1 MNLLK
6 ISESINKAYRRIPI
20 SKNDMLQFQRC
31 LRTFYLNVTSQ
42 GLEKNKETYLRDFLK
57 ATFYGNNDINKPN
70 DSDIDW
76 AIRFAGP
83 NSSVGIIIEDKT
95 QRNKQEMIT
104 TDDLNR
110 KAMQQLVYYYLEER
124 IGRENI
130 DVRHLIANNMFQF
143 FVFDGQT
150 FEKYFYQNKKL
161 VADYKNFKSKTSN
174 IKDTLEFYDY
184 IGSNYIKDIQKEIPF
199 TYFDLQ
205 KYASAIKKDE
215 PIDKD
220 LKQLAPLY
228 RIFSDVHLL
237 KLPFHNDSNSL
248 NTLFYAEL
256 LHILGLEE
264 VKDKD
269 SGKKIIRRLPSEKA
283 NAASFME
290 LAISQI
296 RKKIYRFSDSEKY
309 GKTEEEQLFNIAL
322 ELCITWTNRILFL
335 KLLESQLLKY
345 HKGDSD
351 YLFLTYEK
359 ISDFD
364 MLNYLFFD
372 VLAADYEK
380 RDEHGVRKEFEKIP
394 YLNSSLFEE
403 TTLEDKL
410 ININSLMQT
419 DEMPILSQSVLRKA
433 GSVYEKKKRLPTLE
447 YLFAFLNSYDFASE
461 GNNEEIREDPKSII
475 SASVL
480 GLIFEKI
487 NGHKDGA
494 VFTPGFVTMYMAHE
508 AVRRTIIQKFN
519 DTYKDWNCQ
528 TEVELYNKLSRI
540 DVKEAN
546 SVFNSIK
553 ICDPAVGSGHFLVSV
568 LNELVCAKYDLGILA
583 DKEGRYVNKNH
594 YRIEIENDELIVSI
608 LDHGESEL
616 FCYHYSNPINQ
627 EEQRI
632 QELLFNEKRTIIE
645 NCLFGVDLNPNS
657 VNICCLRLWIE
668 LLKNSYYTAESN
680 YKYLETLPNI
690 DINIKRGNSV
700 LSKYPLNS
708 LMNSSESV
716 KEYKKAVADYKKT
729 SNKEKKWEINRIINE
744 IKSQI
749 SSGLRQ
755 HEDNEYKVYAKILE
769 RYNVLTEQFSQ
780 DMFGYTKKELR
791 DKNKEI
797 KKLKEEIDKRKIK
810 IEEKKN
816 NTLFRDRFPFEWRFE
831 FPEILDDDGVFM
843 GFDLVIGNPPY
854 VRADSQDNPKELRK
868 YMMKNPEWE
877 SLAGKWD
884 LYIPFVERGI
894 KLSEPNSGLVSFII
908 PDAYCH
914 AEYAKRSVE
923 YVKDRHRLYMID
935 YFPDMELF
943 TNVGVRNII
952 INLKANHYFGKD
964 NEEHAKFLFSQ
975 RIHYDRQSYEERV
988 LDKYPENLRLDTKPS
1003 MTGKLKDYVLLSQIC
1018 YMSVGIV
1025 GNSDEKKYK
1034 GEFEVGDLITDQKD
1048 AAHPKLY
1055 FEGKD
1060 IGKWKLLRQRYI
1072 EYGTERSPKKW
1083 RRKGFTEFFEG
1094 SEKIVVM
1101 RSPGRTPRAMLDN
1114 NGGYFNES
1122 AIGFKRWKDLHG
1134 VKNKSLNKECNDKEA
1149 RKALEKISDEYSY
1162 KSLLAI
1168 MNSRLI
1174 RYELNSNRRSN
1185 IHIYPDDWKV
1195 IKIPR
1200 MNAEAKEVLES
1211 LVDTILSLHAD
1222 QQRPELEQDID
1233 KTEQEIDLLVYHLYS
1248 LTYDDVLIVDPET
1261 SISKEEYEQYRTDL
1275 SVLTN

>member
-20 SKNDMLQFQRC
+20 SKDDMLQFQRC

-124 IGRENI
+124 IGRDNI

-143 FVFDGQT
+143 FIFDGQT

-161 VADYKNFKSKTSN
+161 VADYKNFKSKASN

-184 IGSNYIKDIQKEIPF
+184 IGGNYIKDIQKEIPF

-205 KYASAIKKDE
+205 KYASAIKKE
-215 PIDKD
+215 NPNDKD

-228 RIFSDVHLL
+228 RIFSDIHLL
-237 KLPFHNDSNSL
+237 KLPFSNDSNSL

-283 NAASFME
+283 NEASFME

-296 RKKIYRFSDSEKY
+296 RKKIYRFTDREKY

-351 YLFLTYEK
+351 YRFLTYEK
-359 ISDFD
+359 IGDFD
-364 MLNYLFFD
+364 LLNYLFFD

-380 RDEHGVRKEFEKIP
+380 RKEHGVKKEFEKIP

-419 DEMPILSQSVLRKA
+419 DNLPILSHSVLKKA
-433 GSVYEKKKRLPTLE
+433 GSVYEKKKKLPTLE

-461 GNNEEIREDPKSII
+461 GDNEEIREDPKSII

-519 DTYKDWNCQ
+519 DTYKDWNCK
-528 TEVELYNKLSRI
+528 TEVDLYNKLSRI

-594 YRIEIENDELIVSI
+594 YRVEIENDELIVSI
-608 LDHGESEL
+608 LDNGESEL
-616 FCYHYSNPINQ
+616 FCYHHSDPINQ

-668 LLKNSYYTAESN
+668 LLKNSYYTAESD
-680 YKYLETLPNI
+680 YKHLETLPNI

-700 LSKYPLNS
+700 FSKYPLNS
-708 LMNSSESV
+708 PMNSSESV
-716 KEYKKAVADYKKT
+716 IKYKKAVADYKRT

-755 HEDNEYKVYAKILE
+755 HEDKEYKAYVKILE

-791 DKNKEI
+791 AKNKEI

-816 NTLFRDRFPFEWRFE
+816 NTLFKDKFPFEWRFE
-831 FPEILDDDGVFM
+831 FPEILDDNGVFM

-868 YMMKNPEWE
+868 YMTKNPEWE

-914 AEYAKRSVE
+914 AEYSKRSVG
-923 YVKDRHRLYMID
+923 YVKDRYRLYMID

-964 NEEHAKFLFSQ
+964 NDSHAKFLFTQ
-975 RIHYDRQSYEERV
+975 RIHHDKQSYEERV
-988 LDKYPENLRLDTKPS
+988 LDKYPENLRLDTMPS
-1003 MTGKLKDYVLLSQIC
+1003 MTGKLKDYVLLSRIC
-1018 YMSVGIV
+1018 YISKGIV

-1034 GEFEVGDLITDQKD
+1034 GEFEVGDLLTDQQD
-1048 AAHPKLY
+1048 ATHPKLY

-1060 IGKWKLLRQRYI
+1060 IGKWKFLRKRYI

-1083 RRKGFTEFFEG
+1083 SRKGFTEFFEG

-1134 VKNKSLNKECNDKEA
+1134 VENKSLNKECNDKEA
-1149 RKALEKISDEYSY
+1149 RKALEQLSDEYSY

-1200 MNAEAKEVLES
+1200 MSAEVKGVLEN
-1211 LVDTILSLHAD
+1211 LVDTMLSLHAD
-1222 QQRPELEQDID
+1222 QQHPDSEQDIA
-1233 KTEQEIDLLVYHLYS
+1233 KIENEIDLQVYHLYS
-1248 LTYDDVLIVDPET
+1248 LTYDDILIVDSET
-1261 SISKEEYEQYRTDL
+1261 SISKERYEQEL
-1275 SVLTN
+1275 

>member
-20 SKNDMLQFQRC
+20 SKKDMLQFHRH
-31 LRTFYLNVTSQ
+31 LRAFYLNVKSQ

-76 AIRFAGP
+76 AVRFAGP

-95 QRNKQEMIT
+95 QRNKQEMVT
-104 TDDLNR
+104 TGDLNR

-161 VADYKNFKSKTSN
+161 VADYKNFKSKVSN
-174 IKDTLEFYDY
+174 IKDTLDFYDY
-184 IGSNYIKDIQKEIPF
+184 IGDNYIKDIQEEIPF

-205 KYASAIKKDE
+205 KYASPIQKEE
-215 PIDKD
+215 PNDND
-220 LKQLAPLY
+220 LKQLASLY
-228 RIFSDVHLL
+228 RIFSDIHLL

-290 LAISQI
+290 LAINQI
-296 RKKIYRFSDSEKY
+296 RKKIYRFSDRTKY

-345 HKGDSD
+345 HKGNSD
-351 YLFLTYEK
+351 YRFLTYEK
-359 ISDFD
+359 IGDFD

-380 RDEHGVRKEFEKIP
+380 RNEHGVKKDFEKIP

-410 ININSLMQT
+410 ININALMQT
-419 DEMPILSQSVLRKA
+419 DEIPILPQSVLRKA
-433 GSVYEKKKRLPTLE
+433 SSMYAKKKKLSTLE

-461 GNNEEIREDPKSII
+461 GDNGEIREDPKSII

-494 VFTPGFVTMYMAHE
+494 VFTPGFVTMYMAHD
-508 AVRRTIIQKFN
+508 AVRRTIIQKYN

-528 TEVELYNKLSRI
+528 TEIDLYNKLSRI

-583 DKEGRYVNKNH
+583 DKDGRYVNKNH
-594 YRIEIENDELIVSI
+594 YRVEIESDELIVSI

-616 FCYHYSNPINQ
+616 FCYHHSYPVNQ

-668 LLKNSYYTAESN
+668 LLKNSYYTAESD
-680 YKYLETLPNI
+680 YKHLETLPNI

-700 LSKYPLNS
+700 FSKYPLNS

-716 KEYKKAVADYKKT
+716 IKYKKAVADYKRT
-729 SNKEKKWEINRIINE
+729 SNKEKKWEINQIINE

-749 SSGLRQ
+749 SSGLRR
-755 HEDNEYKVYAKILE
+755 EDNEYKAYAKILG
-769 RYNVLTEQFSQ
+769 RYNVLTEQFSH

-791 DKNKEI
+791 EKNKEI
-797 KKLKEEIDKRKIK
+797 KKLKDEIDKRKIK
-810 IEEKKN
+810 IEEKRN
-816 NTLFRDRFPFEWRFE
+816 NTLFKDKFPFEWRFE
-831 FPEILDDDGVFM
+831 FPEILDDNGVFM

-894 KLSEPNSGLVSFII
+894 KWSEPNCGLVSFII

-923 YVKDRHRLYMID
+923 YVKDRYRLYMID
-935 YFPDMELF
+935 YFPEMELF
-943 TNVGVRNII
+943 ANVGVRNII
-952 INLKANHYFGKD
+952 INLKANHLLGKETD
-964 NEEHAKFLFSQ
+964 SKAEFLFTQ
-975 RIHYDRQSYEERV
+975 RIHYDKQGYVERV
-988 LDKYPENLRLDTKPS
+988 LDKYPENLRLDAKPS
-1003 MTGKLKDYVLLSQIC
+1003 MTVKLKDYVLLSQIC

-1034 GEFEVGDLITDQKD
+1034 GEFEVSDLLADQQD
-1048 AAHPKLY
+1048 ATHPKLY

-1072 EYGTERSPKKW
+1072 EYGTERSPKEW
-1083 RRKGFTEFFEG
+1083 RRKGFTEFFED
-1094 SEKIVVM
+1094 SEKIVAM
-1101 RSPGRTPRAMLDN
+1101 RSPGQTPRAMLDS

-1134 VKNKSLNKECNDKEA
+1134 VKNKSLSKECKEKDV
-1149 RKALEKISDEYSY
+1149 REALEHISDRYSY

-1200 MNAEAKEVLES
+1200 IDTEAKSVLES
-1211 LVDTILSLHAD
+1211 LVDTMLSLHAD
-1222 QQRPELEQDID
+1222 QLQSSELEQEIA
-1233 KTEQEIDLLVYHLYS
+1233 KTEQRIDLMIYHLYN
-1248 LTYDDVLIVDPET
+1248 LTYEDVLIVDPET
-1261 SISKEEYEQYRTDL
+1261 PISKEEYELGITE
-1275 SVLTN
+1275 TGT

>member
-31 LRTFYLNVTSQ
+31 LRAFYLNVTSQ

-95 QRNKQEMIT
+95 QRNKQEMVT

-130 DVRHLIANNMFQF
+130 DVRHLIANNMLQF
-143 FVFDGQT
+143 FIFDGQT

-184 IGSNYIKDIQKEIPF
+184 IGGNYIKDIQKEIPF

-215 PIDKD
+215 PNDKD
-220 LKQLAPLY
+220 LKQLVPLY

-264 VKDKD
+264 VRDKD

-283 NAASFME
+283 NEASFME

-296 RKKIYRFSDSEKY
+296 RKKIYRFSGREKY

-351 YLFLTYEK
+351 YRFLTYEK
-359 ISDFD
+359 IGDFD

-380 RDEHGVRKEFEKIP
+380 RNEHGVKKEFEKIP

-403 TTLEDKL
+403 TSLEDKL

-433 GSVYEKKKRLPTLE
+433 GSVYEKKKKLPTLE

-744 IKSQI
+744 IKSHI

-791 DKNKEI
+791 AKNKEI

-810 IEEKKN
+810 IEEKKK
-816 NTLFRDRFPFEWRFE
+816 NTLFKDKFPFEWRFE
-831 FPEILDDDGVFM
+831 FPEILDDNGVFM

-868 YMMKNPEWE
+868 YMTKNPEWE

-914 AEYAKRSVE
+914 AEYAKQSVE

-952 INLKANHYFGKD
+952 INLKANHYAEKV

-1034 GEFEVGDLITDQKD
+1034 GEFEVGDLITDQQD
-1048 AAHPKLY
+1048 DAHPKLY

-1101 RSPGRTPRAMLDN
+1101 RSPGRTPRAMLDTD
-1114 NGGYFNES
+1114 GGYFNES

-1134 VKNKSLNKECNDKEA
+1134 VKNKSLNKECNDKEV
-1149 RKALEKISDEYSY
+1149 RKALEQLSGEYSY

-1174 RYELNSNRRSN
+1174 KYELNSKRRSN

-1200 MNAEAKEVLES
+1200 MNAKAKRVLES
-1211 LVDTILSLHAD
+1211 LVDAILSLHAD
-1222 QQRPELEQDID
+1222 QQHPELEQDIA
-1233 KTEQEIDLLVYHLYS
+1233 KIEQEIDLQVYHLYS
-1248 LTYDDVLIVDPET
+1248 LTYDDILFVDPET
-1261 SISKEEYEQYRTDL
+1261 SISKEEYEQE
-1275 SVLTN
+1275 

>member
-205 KYASAIKKDE
+205 KYASATKKEE
-215 PIDKD
+215 PNDKD
-220 LKQLAPLY
+220 LMQLAPLY
-228 RIFSDVHLL
+228 RIFSDIHLL

-632 QELLFNEKRTIIE
+632 QELLFNEKRIIIE

-668 LLKNSYYTAESN
+668 LLKNSYYTEESDF
-680 YKYLETLPNI
+680 KYLETLPNI

-700 LSKYPLNS
+700 FSKYPLNS

-716 KEYKKAVADYKKT
+716 IKYKKAVADYKRT

-755 HEDNEYKVYAKILE
+755 HEDKEYKVYAKILE